1 MNKRKSILVT
11 SGSKRLG
18 KHISKFFVMNDWDL
32 ILHYN
37 NSKVEAEETAN
48 ELSLYSKNIKLYQ
61 ADFTNYKDVENLV
74 QNLLLKE
81 KEWIGLV
88 NNAGLFEYDTGQEF
102 TIEKLNRHM
111 SINFSTPAILIQA
124 LYKNIIK
131 NQIVKNKNNMVI
143 NIIDAKIEGLNP
155 DYYSYT
161 LSKLAMS
168 GLTKM
173 SALSYAPD
181 LRVNAIAPGI
191 ILPAENQNEKDFIKI
206 LKEPDNSLIK
216 QYKALLKTENVEL
229 EFKDDGI
236 EMLAKISTEV
246 NASIEN
252 IGARRLHTIIEKVL
266 DDISFNATD
275 KAGETITVDQ
285 KYVQDNLGNLK
296 R

>member
-124 LYKNIIK
+124 LYKNIMK
-131 NQIVKNKNNMVI
+131 NQIEKNKNNMVI

-168 GLTKM
+168 GLVLVLE
-173 SALSYAPD
+173 SAGRSSVVDGGVFAPFFSGVISSSSSAFSIVG
-181 LRVNAIAPGI
+181 LFP
-191 ILPAENQNEKDFIKI
+191 LPS
-206 LKEPDNSLIK
+206 PP
-216 QYKALLKTENVEL
+216 T
-229 EFKDDGI
+229 G
-236 EMLAKISTEV
+236 
-246 NASIEN
+246 
-252 IGARRLHTIIEKVL
+252 G
-266 DDISFNATD
+266 
-275 KAGETITVDQ
+275 
-285 KYVQDNLGNLK
+285 
-296 R
+296 

>member
-37 NSKVEAEETAN
+37 KSKVEAEETAN
-48 ELSLYSKNIKLYQ
+48 ELSQYSKNVKLYH
-61 ADFTNYKDVENLV
+61 ADFTKYKDVENLV
-74 QNLLLKE
+74 KNLLLKE
-81 KEWIGLV
+81 KEWVGLV
-88 NNAGLFEYDTGQEF
+88 NNAGLFEYDTGNDF
-102 TIEKLNRHM
+102 TIENLNRHM
-111 SINFSTPAILIQA
+111 SINFSSPAILTQA

-181 LRVNAIAPGI
+181 MRVNAIAPGI
-191 ILPAENQNEKDFIKI
+191 ILPAENQNEKEFIKSHKKNI
-206 LKEPDNSLIK
+206 LNSSATIDDLNL
-216 QYKALLKTENVEL
+216 ALDFLTNSNSVTGHISL
-229 EFKDDGI
+229 LDGGAH
-236 EMLAKISTEV
+236 LAPPSRDV
-246 NASIEN
+246 A
-252 IGARRLHTIIEKVL
+252 L
-266 DDISFNATD
+266 
-275 KAGETITVDQ
+275 Q
-285 KYVQDNLGNLK
+285 
-296 R
+296 

>member
-1 MNKRKSILVT
+1 MNKKKSVLVT

-61 ADFTNYKDVENLV
+61 ADFTKHDDVEK
-74 QNLLLKE
+74 LLLKE

-88 NNAGLFEYDTGQEF
+88 NNAGLFEYDTGMDF
-102 TIEKLNRHM
+102 NMEKLNQHM
-111 SINFSTPAILIQA
+111 LINFSTPAILIQA
-124 LYKNIIK
+124 LYKNIIR
-131 NQIVKNKNNMVI
+131 NHIEKNKNNMVI

-173 SALSYAPD
+173 SALSYAPN

-191 ILPAENQNEKDFIKI
+191 ILPAENQNDE
-206 LKEPDNSLIK
+206 
-216 QYKALLKTENVEL
+216 
-229 EFKDDGI
+229 EFKKSHKKNILNTSATIDDLY
-236 EMLAKISTEV
+236 LALDFLTNSNSITGHISLLDG
-246 NASIEN
+246 
-252 IGARRLHTIIEKVL
+252 GAHLAPPQRDVAFK
-266 DDISFNATD
+266 
-275 KAGETITVDQ
+275 
-285 KYVQDNLGNLK
+285 
-296 R
+296 

>member
-1 MNKRKSILVT
+1 MNKRKSVLVT

-48 ELSLYSKNIKLYQ
+48 ELSRYSKNIKLYQ
-61 ADFTNYKDVENLV
+61 ADFTKYNDVENLV
-74 QNLLLKE
+74 EKLLFKE

-88 NNAGLFEYDTGQEF
+88 NNAGLFEYDTGIDF
-102 TIEKLNRHM
+102 TIEKLNQHM
-111 SINFSTPAILIQA
+111 SINFSTPALLIQA
-124 LYKNIIK
+124 LFKNITKKYIEK
-131 NQIVKNKNNMVI
+131 SENNMVI

-191 ILPAENQNEKDFIKI
+191 ILPAENQND
-206 LKEPDNSLIK
+206 
-216 QYKALLKTENVEL
+216 A
-229 EFKDDGI
+229 EFKNSHKKNILNSSATIDDLY
-236 EMLAKISTEV
+236 LALDFLTNSNSVTGHISLLDG
-246 NASIEN
+246 
-252 IGARRLHTIIEKVL
+252 GAHLAPPQRDVAFK
-266 DDISFNATD
+266 
-275 KAGETITVDQ
+275 
-285 KYVQDNLGNLK
+285 
-296 R
+296 

>member
-74 QNLLLKE
+74 ENLLLKE
-81 KEWIGLV
+81 KDWIGLV

-131 NQIVKNKNNMVI
+131 NQIVKNKNNMASIAENNNNNNDGNMMMPVI
-143 NIIDAKIEGLNP
+143 RRRP
-155 DYYSYT
+155 DNNNNHPQSIQLVNECNKTSEDYANE
-161 LSKLAMS
+161 LSKTEEWCEAVIRDMRQKKDDLED
-168 GLTKM
+168 TKM
-173 SALSYAPD
+173 QLAFLVCSCFETFDP
-181 LRVNAIAPGI
+181 
-191 ILPAENQNEKDFIKI
+191 
-206 LKEPDNSLIK
+206 SL
-216 QYKALLKTENVEL
+216 YSE
-229 EFKDDGI
+229 
-236 EMLAKISTEV
+236 
-246 NASIEN
+246 
-252 IGARRLHTIIEKVL
+252 IEKL
-266 DDISFNATD
+266 HS
-275 KAGETITVDQ
+275 
-285 KYVQDNLGNLK
+285 NLK
-296 R
+296 SVTKPSEYHSSSD

>member
-74 QNLLLKE
+74 ENLLLKE

-131 NQIVKNKNNMVI
+131 NQTEKNKNNMVI

-191 ILPAENQNEKDFIKI
+191 ILPAENQNEKDFMESHKKNILNSSATIDDLYLALDFLTNSNSVTGHISLLDGGSHLAPPSRDVAIK
-206 LKEPDNSLIK
+206 
-216 QYKALLKTENVEL
+216 
-229 EFKDDGI
+229 
-236 EMLAKISTEV
+236 
-246 NASIEN
+246 
-252 IGARRLHTIIEKVL
+252 
-266 DDISFNATD
+266 
-275 KAGETITVDQ
+275 
-285 KYVQDNLGNLK
+285 
-296 R
+296 

>member
-1 MNKRKSILVT
+1 MNKRKSILIT

-37 NSKVEAEETAN
+37 NSKEEAEETAN
-48 ELSLYSKNIKLYQ
+48 ELSRYSKNIKLYQ
-61 ADFTNYKDVENLV
+61 ADFTKYNGVENLV
-74 QNLLLKE
+74 KNLLSKE

-88 NNAGLFEYDTGQEF
+88 NNAGLFEYDTGIDF
-102 TIEKLNRHM
+102 TIEKLNQHM
-111 SINFSTPAILIQA
+111 SINFSTPALLIQA
-124 LYKNIIK
+124 LYKNISK
-131 NQIVKNKNNMVI
+131 NYIEKSKNNMVI

-191 ILPAENQNEKDFIKI
+191 ILPAENQNDDDFKNSHKKNI
-206 LKEPDNSLIK
+206 LNSSATIDDL
-216 QYKALLKTENVEL
+216 YLALRFLTNSNSVTGHISL
-229 EFKDDGI
+229 LDGGAHLAPPQRDVAFK
-236 EMLAKISTEV
+236 
-246 NASIEN
+246 
-252 IGARRLHTIIEKVL
+252 
-266 DDISFNATD
+266 
-275 KAGETITVDQ
+275 
-285 KYVQDNLGNLK
+285 
-296 R
+296 

>member
-37 NSKVEAEETAN
+37 NSKVEAEETSN
-48 ELSLYSKNIKLYQ
+48 EFSLYSKNIKLYQ

-131 NQIVKNKNNMVI
+131 NQMVKNKNNMVI

-191 ILPAENQNEKDFIKI
+191 ILPAENQNEKDFKESHKKNI
-206 LKEPDNSLIK
+206 LNRSATI
-216 QYKALLKTENVEL
+216 
-229 EFKDDGI
+229 DD
-236 EMLAKISTEV
+236 L
-246 NASIEN
+246 
-252 IGARRLHTIIEKVL
+252 
-266 DDISFNATD
+266 
-275 KAGETITVDQ
+275 
-285 KYVQDNLGNLK
+285 Y
-296 R
+296 